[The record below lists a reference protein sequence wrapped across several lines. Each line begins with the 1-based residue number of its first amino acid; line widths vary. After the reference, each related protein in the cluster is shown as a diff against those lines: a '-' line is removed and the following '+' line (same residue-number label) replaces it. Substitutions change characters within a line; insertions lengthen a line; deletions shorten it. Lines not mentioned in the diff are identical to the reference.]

1 MKFINL
7 DRQSKKL
14 LKINIKSI
22 KKILINSQFIMGRE
36 VFKLEDEL
44 KKFTGSKYCVTTSSG
59 TDALLIALM
68 SLNLK
73 KGSEVITSP
82 FTYVSTV
89 DTILRLN
96 CKPVFV
102 DIDKDTCNISV
113 NEIKKNITNKTAA
126 IVPVSLF
133 GQTAELKKINQIAS
147 SYNIPVIEDA
157 AQSFGSEHY
166 NRKSCNLST
175 IGCTSFFPTK
185 ALGCY
190 GDGGALFT
198 NNKRLAEKCRMIRNH
213 GQKKK
218 YFYETLGI
226 NGRLDNIQ
234 AAVLLNKL
242 KKFPTEIKNRKLKAK
257 YYLKNLNL
265 KEIEFLKTFEYN
277 SNVHTL
283 FNIKVK
289 KRDKLI
295 KFLKTKNIPTMI
307 YYPKP
312 LNFYKP
318 FKKFI
323 KKNIKLNN
331 SKKVSR
337 EILSIPFSPY
347 MLKQEQDNVIKHIK
361 LFYEKK

>member
-7 DRQSKKL
+7 ERQSKDL
-14 LKINIKSI
+14 LKKNINSV
-22 KKILINSQFIMGRE
+22 KKILINSQFIMGKE
-36 VFKLEDEL
+36 VYLLEDRLRE
-44 KKFTGSKYCVTTSSG
+44 FIDSKYCITTSSG

-73 KGSEVITSP
+73 EGSEVITSP

-89 DTILRLN
+89 ETIIRLN

-102 DIDKDTCNISV
+102 DIDENTCNISV
-113 NEIKKNITNKTAA
+113 DEIRKCINNKTSA
-126 IVPVSLF
+126 IIPVSLF
-133 GQTAELKKINQIAS
+133 GQTAELKKINKIAKH
-147 SYNIPVIEDA
+147 YNIPVVEDA

-198 NNKRLAEKCRMIRNH
+198 NSKNLADKCKMIRNH

-218 YFYETLGI
+218 YSYEILGI
-226 NGRLDNIQ
+226 NGRLDNLQ
-234 AAVLLNKL
+234 AAILLNKL
-242 KKFPTEIKNRKLKAK
+242 KKFPLEIKKRKSKAN
-257 YYLKNLNL
+257 YYLQNLNI
-265 KEIEFLKTFEYN
+265 KEVKFFKTYNHN

-289 KRDKLI
+289 QRDKLAY
-295 KFLKTKNIPTMI
+295 FLNRKKIPTMV

-318 FKKFI
+318 FKKYQ
-323 KKNIKLNN
+323 KRSIKLKN
-331 SKKVSR
+331 SKKISR

-347 MLKQEQDNVIKHIK
+347 ISKQEQDRVIKYIK
-361 LFYEKK
+361 LFYSKK

>member
-22 KKILINSQFIMGRE
+22 KKILINSQFIMGKE

-44 KKFTGSKYCVTTSSG
+44 KKFTGSKYCITTSSG

-73 KGSEVITSP
+73 EGSDNTTSP

-113 NEIKKNITNKTAA
+113 NEIKKILQIKLQDSTSLIVWTNAD
-126 IVPVSLF
+126 
-133 GQTAELKKINQIAS
+133 LKKINQIAS

-175 IGCTSFFPTK
+175 IGCTSFF
-185 ALGCY
+185 
-190 GDGGALFT
+190 FQ
-198 NNKRLAEKCRMIRNH
+198 
-213 GQKKK
+213 QK
-218 YFYETLGI
+218 
-226 NGRLDNIQ
+226 
-234 AAVLLNKL
+234 
-242 KKFPTEIKNRKLKAK
+242 P
-257 YYLKNLNL
+257 
-265 KEIEFLKTFEYN
+265 
-277 SNVHTL
+277 
-283 FNIKVK
+283 
-289 KRDKLI
+289 
-295 KFLKTKNIPTMI
+295 
-307 YYPKP
+307 
-312 LNFYKP
+312 
-318 FKKFI
+318 
-323 KKNIKLNN
+323 
-331 SKKVSR
+331 
-337 EILSIPFSPY
+337 
-347 MLKQEQDNVIKHIK
+347 
-361 LFYEKK
+361 

>member
-1 MKFINL
+1 M
-7 DRQSKKL
+7 
-14 LKINIKSI
+14 
-22 KKILINSQFIMGRE
+22 
-36 VFKLEDEL
+36 
-44 KKFTGSKYCVTTSSG
+44 
-59 TDALLIALM
+59 
-68 SLNLK
+68 
-73 KGSEVITSP
+73 
-82 FTYVSTV
+82 
-89 DTILRLN
+89 
-96 CKPVFV
+96 
-102 DIDKDTCNISV
+102 
-113 NEIKKNITNKTAA
+113 

-133 GQTAELKKINQIAS
+133 GQTADLKKINQIAS

-198 NNKRLAEKCRMIRNH
+198 NNRRLAKKCRMIRNH

-242 KKFPTEIKNRKLKAK
+242 KKFPTEIKKRKLKAK

-265 KEIEFLKTFEYN
+265 KEVEFLKTFEHN

-289 KRDKLI
+289 KKDKLAA
-295 KFLKTKNIPTMI
+295 FLKTKNIPTNLLS
-307 YYPKP
+307 KT
-312 LNFYKP
+312 
-318 FKKFI
+318 FK
-323 KKNIKLNN
+323 L
-331 SKKVSR
+331 
-337 EILSIPFSPY
+337 L
-347 MLKQEQDNVIKHIK
+347 
-361 LFYEKK
+361 